1 MLHNLSRLETY
12 GKMVQFTY
20 RAEQAFKS
28 NLKVNRH
35 VISLIRFANVQVEC
49 LSKI

>member
-1 MLHNLSRLETY
+1 MLHNLSILETY

-20 RAEQAFKS
+20 RTEQAYKS

-35 VISLIRFANVQVEC
+35 VISLTRYTNVQVEC